1 MSMEFNETDSP
12 AHRAFATRDAMPS
25 LSGREDAQD
34 DRMEGTFLDGDP
46 LQADIACDAGCGA
59 CDVCE
64 KVAEGMADGIA
75 LELSGAYS
83 DSELLA
89 LEHGMLV
96 DDFVDAVFE
105 FEDVTLRVNP
115 LTEARYSVN
124 IGIWERALSKA
135 KLDARK
141 AKLRLELATDDY
153 FEGRPIIDERIDAQV
168 FAKYGAA
175 DERLSGMRSR
185 TVDDMSMCFASHD
198 VTGTKWQ
205 EMGEDYRLII
215 RRCHSTIAHGTSLLD
230 AHRLAEAH
238 ELYARGDADG
248 LRQLALEVDVEGLVN
263 AGEPSDGAP
272 LSADEMAVECE
283 LIRAQLE
290 SVRAQLSHVKR
301 SFPYKFAALVNDA
314 SWTCTK
320 AMNLRGAVESFHA
333 AIRTY
338 REQYQ
343 ALKMRARLFQG

>member
-1 MSMEFNETDSP
+1 
-12 AHRAFATRDAMPS
+12 
-25 LSGREDAQD
+25 
-34 DRMEGTFLDGDP
+34 
-46 LQADIACDAGCGA
+46 
-59 CDVCE
+59 
-64 KVAEGMADGIA
+64 
-75 LELSGAYS
+75 
-83 DSELLA
+83 
-89 LEHGMLV
+89 
-96 DDFVDAVFE
+96 
-105 FEDVTLRVNP
+105 
-115 LTEARYSVN
+115 
-124 IGIWERALSKA
+124 
-135 KLDARK
+135 
-141 AKLRLELATDDY
+141 
-153 FEGRPIIDERIDAQV
+153 
-168 FAKYGAA
+168 
-175 DERLSGMRSR
+175 MRSR

-215 RRCHSTIAHGTSLLD
+215 RRCHSTVAHGTSLLD

-238 ELYARGDADG
+238 ELYASGDADS